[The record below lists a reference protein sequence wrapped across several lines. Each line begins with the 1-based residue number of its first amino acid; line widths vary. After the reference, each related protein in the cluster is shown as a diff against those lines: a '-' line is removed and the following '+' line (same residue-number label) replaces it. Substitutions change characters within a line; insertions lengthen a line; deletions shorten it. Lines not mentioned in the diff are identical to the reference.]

1 MAFKY
6 YRSTRCGS
14 AAASMH
20 SDEEIE
26 VCAFVV
32 ATLRQK
38 RHWGDSIVGHRSK
51 KCDRIGG
58 AIRLTND
65 YFVERSLF
73 NSEEFRRRC
82 NVNANS
88 VLL

>member
-1 MAFKY
+1 VDLLQHPCTAMK
-6 YRSTRCGS
+6 RLKS
-14 AAASMH
+14 
-20 SDEEIE
+20 
-26 VCAFVV
+26 AFVV